1 MLSSNVPNY
10 LGRNTLI
17 KNDILLLFYLEL
29 AMQNIVSPMLALVN
43 MEAPIIL
50 VH

>member
-17 KNDILLLFYLEL
+17 KKDILLLFCLEL
-29 AMQNIVSPMLALVN
+29 AMQNIVSPMLALVS